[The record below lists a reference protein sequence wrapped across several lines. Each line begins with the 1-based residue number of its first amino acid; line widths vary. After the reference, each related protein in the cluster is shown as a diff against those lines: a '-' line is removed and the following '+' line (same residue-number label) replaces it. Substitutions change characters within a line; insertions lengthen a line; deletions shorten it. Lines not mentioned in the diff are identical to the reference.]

1 MVMVKEMVKV
11 AIEKSYLTT
20 FGYTLD
26 NAYYKVHEV
35 VPISG
40 NTHQANVWV
49 FKDKKSRTEDP
60 STPYQKNRMKF
71 EVDTSTFESG
81 ISDNENKVKQAYAKL
96 KILTD
101 SFVNDSTDV

>member
-1 MVMVKEMVKV
+1 MVKV

-20 FGYTLD
+20 FGYKLD
-26 NAYYKVHEV
+26 KAYYKIQEV

-49 FKDKKSRTEDP
+49 FKDKSARIEDP
-60 STPYQKNRMKF
+60 NTPYQKNKMKF
-71 EVDTSTFESG
+71 EVDSSTFESG
-81 ISDNENKVKQAYAKL
+81 ISDNENKIKQAYAKL
-96 KILTD
+96 KTLTE

>member
-1 MVMVKEMVKV
+1 MVMKETVKV

-20 FGYTLD
+20 FGYKLD
-26 NAYYKVHEV
+26 KAYYKIQEV

-49 FKDKKSRTEDP
+49 FKDKSARTEDP
-60 STPYQKNRMKF
+60 NTPYQKNRMKF
-71 EVDTSTFESG
+71 EVDSSTFESG
-81 ISDNENKVKQAYAKL
+81 ISDNENKIKQAYTKL
-96 KILTD
+96 KTLTE